1 MALASICGAVRA
13 GAVDA
18 PAGAAAVAPPLA
30 WQEPAPLAR
39 LFLQLPFEAPETLA
53 ARRLALELRLLYA
66 NSLLVAENE
75 RFTLDVHVEAAQP
88 TLFLRRGIAR
98 GVEAQLAVPFVVDS
112 GGFLDRPIE
121 LAERLFHASNPQRR
135 GRPRNV
141 ARFELARRGG
151 GEVSRDGPGAGVG
164 DVWAGLKVS
173 VANLGR
179 GALSVRG
186 ALKLPTGRLPYGSEE
201 LDLGASVLAGFRWTA
216 SAVRLQLDLGVPTAR
231 LPEVNVTTRP
241 WARRTWAGRWAS
253 GNAWRSRS
261 RRAAIS
267 RRSPAPASARST
279 ARRLTCSGERRSRS
293 PAASSCRRGSRRMS
307 SARTA
312 GPTSRS
318 SSGYGRGREARRG
331 VAVRSA

>member
-1 MALASICGAVRA
+1 MALAPICGAVRA

-18 PAGAAAVAPPLA
+18 PAGAAAVAPPPLA

-112 GGFLDRPIE
+112 GGFLDRAIE

-241 WARRTWAGRWAS
+241 YGAANLGWTLGLGERVALQVQASGHLSPLAGSGLGQVDRATAYVLGGATFALARRVELQAGIAENVFSPYRGADLTLLV
-253 GNAWRSRS
+253 GLRSR
-261 RRAAIS
+261 
-267 RRSPAPASARST
+267 P
-279 ARRLTCSGERRSRS
+279 
-293 PAASSCRRGSRRMS
+293 
-307 SARTA
+307 
-312 GPTSRS
+312 
-318 SSGYGRGREARRG
+318 
-331 VAVRSA
+331 